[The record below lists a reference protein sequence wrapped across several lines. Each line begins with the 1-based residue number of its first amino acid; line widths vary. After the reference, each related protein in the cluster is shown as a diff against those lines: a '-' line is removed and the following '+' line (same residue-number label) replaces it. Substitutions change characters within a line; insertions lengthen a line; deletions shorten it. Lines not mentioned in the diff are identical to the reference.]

1 MIISDDDIKV
11 ELPVHTVIEA
21 YNLSKIITN
30 MPARIGKTSESV
42 AELIKLGWMIMSK
55 GQEDHSKVHL
65 TQSETHEYEQ
75 LCRLKVLGL
84 DDTSDADQHTIYTE
98 FKEQLQWSKN
108 VWYQSE
114 LS

>member
-42 AELIKLGWMIMSK
+42 AELIKLGWMIMLK
-55 GQEDHSKVHL
+55 GQEDHSKVYL
-65 TQSETHEYEQ
+65 TQSETHDYEQ

-84 DDTSDADQHTIYTE
+84 DQHTIYTE

>member
-55 GQEDHSKVHL
+55 GQEDHSKVYL
-65 TQSETHEYEQ
+65 TQSETHDYEQ

-114 LS
+114 FS